1 LSDLDID
8 NHSILEN
15 IKNDTINVDLKSF
28 DLNDKFGVC
37 MVDVNSG
44 SDTRV
49 LVKKVLDWDQ
59 K

>member
-1 LSDLDID
+1 LSDLEID
-8 NHSILEN
+8 FNSILEN

-28 DLNDKFGVC
+28 DLSDKFGVC